1 MLATNYKMQKD
12 AGDSKGDYWEE
23 RNRIIKHIDA
33 LKKIKPNVEIIK
45 KDLIQRKSKF
55 EQLQD

>member
-1 MLATNYKMQKD
+1 MQKD
-12 AGDSKGDYWEE
+12 SGDSKGDYWEE
-23 RNRIIKHIDA
+23 RNRIYKHIDA

-55 EQLQD
+55 E